1 MALERA
7 PGPLTCAGGQ
17 RAWEAREGGRPGRPG
32 CETVRRPGAKAT
44 KKQGKAHL
52 SDPKSLPGLGR
63 DASPVPESSNT
74 ALLSLSPT
82 KGSPPQATLLNYPAL
97 LSR

>member
-17 RAWEAREGGRPGRPG
+17 RAWEAREGERPGRPG
-32 CETVRRPGAKAT
+32 CETARRPGAKAT

-63 DASPVPESSNT
+63 DASRCLSLQTLLCSASPLPRGAPLKQLCLI
-74 ALLSLSPT
+74 ALLF
-82 KGSPPQATLLNYPAL
+82 
-97 LSR
+97 